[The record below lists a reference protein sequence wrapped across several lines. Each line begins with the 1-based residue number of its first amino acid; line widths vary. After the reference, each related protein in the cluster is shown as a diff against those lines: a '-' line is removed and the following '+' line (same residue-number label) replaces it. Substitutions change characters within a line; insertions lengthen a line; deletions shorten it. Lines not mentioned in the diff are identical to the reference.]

1 MKHTLLQCAALL
13 RTALAAFSDEAP
25 TTRMWQGIPGLERTP
40 KGRVFVSMKTTLLR
54 LIPIIALAFVPLRAA
69 DDPRL
74 EKLRAADD
82 ERVAAVRAGDR
93 ARLTAIF
100 SDDLRYAHSTGAVD
114 DKVSYTEVLAT
125 GATKY
130 LTWSYA
136 ERNFTFPAPGIALM
150 TGRTRVKIAKA
161 EGTSEMVLGFLAVW
175 REEKGQWRF
184 LSWQSCKL
192 PEHAH
197 AAK

>member
-1 MKHTLLQCAALL
+1 MKN
-13 RTALAAFSDEAP
+13 
-25 TTRMWQGIPGLERTP
+25 
-40 KGRVFVSMKTTLLR
+40 TLLR
-54 LIPIIALAFVPLRAA
+54 LIPLIALAFVPLRAA

-74 EKLRAADD
+74 EKLRAAELRVADD
-82 ERVAAVRAGDR
+82 ERVAAVKAGERDKL
-93 ARLTAIF
+93 AAIF
-100 SDDLRYAHSTGAVD
+100 SDDLRYAHSNGIVD
-114 DKVSYTEVLAT
+114 NKASYIEVLAT

-130 LTWSYA
+130 LTWNYE

-150 TGRTRVKIAKA
+150 TGRTRLKIGKA

-192 PEHAH
+192 PDPTPAV
-197 AAK
+197 K